1 MITSQEKSQI
11 KALIHSPQW
20 ATIER
25 VADLLVEKIQEE
37 NPVRDNQWETIKT
50 LLMQEGQ
57 KAGIK
62 RFLQELFLQASE

>member
-37 NPVRDNQWETIKT
+37 IQIKDTEWETIKS
-50 LLMQEGQ
+50 LLQSEG
-57 KAGIK
+57 KKEGIK
-62 RFLQELFLQASE
+62 RFLQELMLQASE

>member
-37 NPVRDNQWETIKT
+37 IQIKDNEWETIKS
-50 LLMQEGQ
+50 LLQSEG
-57 KAGIK
+57 KKEGIK
-62 RFLQELFLQASE
+62 RFLQELMLQASE